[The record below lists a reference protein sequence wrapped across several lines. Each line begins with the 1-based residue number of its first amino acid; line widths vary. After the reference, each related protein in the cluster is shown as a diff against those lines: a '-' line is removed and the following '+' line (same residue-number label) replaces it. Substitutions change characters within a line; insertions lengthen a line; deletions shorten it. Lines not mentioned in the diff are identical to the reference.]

1 MAKQTTAF
9 SLQALRYRVDQKLYH
24 LRTETVDLSD
34 QKSRSDGSRKYFMES
49 NIERH
54 RSIDSD
60 GLPCVGQT
68 IKPEEEYYSIYNE
81 VNNEQ
86 HAVK

>member
-1 MAKQTTAF
+1 
-9 SLQALRYRVDQKLYH
+9 
-24 LRTETVDLSD
+24 TETVDLSD
-34 QKSRSDGSRKYFMES
+34 QNSRSDGSRKYFMES

-68 IKPEEEYYSIYNE
+68 IKPDEEYYSIYNE